1 MLPYILV
8 ALVILTAI
16 GATLAV
22 GFSRENRQ
30 ADPDYDRKHGGRWA
44 RLSLLYI
51 VTAVAS
57 VAALIIVIAD

>member
-30 ADPDYDRKHGGRWA
+30 ANPDYDRQHGGRWA

-51 VTAVAS
+51 LTAVVS
-57 VAALIIVIAD
+57 LVALILVIID